1 MNNQLEINS
10 FITSSRFRNI
20 AINVFSEN
28 IDQSDFGNLDNED
41 CDIVYKSN
49 NKEHFSLIYKK
60 NKLKIKSNSIVFC
73 HTDYVE
79 EFFSLV
85 KKNSF
90 INNLILI
97 TSQSDKSVN
106 KKLWNRKPE
115 SISKWFAINSEVD
128 NENLI
133 NIPLGLGNSFSKKNI
148 NIEDFNNLNK
158 SLFIKE
164 DISMLINFN
173 VNTNFD
179 IRNQLVEN
187 YKSKSWCNYKTNL
200 SKNSYI
206 ETIKNS
212 SFILCPPGNGPDTHR
227 IWESLYLGSIPV
239 VQKHNCFKGFE
250 DLPIL
255 FVDDLNSVSFDLLN
269 QFMQNLKHND
279 INLKKIDINYWR
291 ELISNN
297 ISKKNEDV
305 EYIIKFNL
313 IEKLYFSLKYFFR
326 MKFMKI
332 KKRNSNFVRRL
343 KKIL

>member
-10 FITSSRFRNI
+10 FITSGRFRNI

-28 IDQSDFGNLDNED
+28 IDQSDFGNLDSED
-41 CDIVYKSN
+41 CDIVYKSS

-79 EFFSLV
+79 EFFGLI
-85 KKNSF
+85 KKNGS

-106 KKLWNRKPE
+106 KKLWNSKPE
-115 SISKWFAINSEVD
+115 SISKWFAINSEVE

-148 NIEDFNNLNK
+148 NIEDLNNLNK

-255 FVDDLNSVSFDLLN
+255 FVDDL
-269 QFMQNLKHND
+269 K
-279 INLKKIDINYWR
+279 
-291 ELISNN
+291 
-297 ISKKNEDV
+297 
-305 EYIIKFNL
+305 
-313 IEKLYFSLKYFFR
+313 
-326 MKFMKI
+326 
-332 KKRNSNFVRRL
+332 
-343 KKIL
+343 

>member
-10 FITSSRFRNI
+10 FITSGRFRNI

-28 IDQSDFGNLDNED
+28 IDQSDFGNLDSED
-41 CDIVYKSN
+41 CDIVYKSS

-79 EFFSLV
+79 EFFGLI
-85 KKNSF
+85 KKNGS

-106 KKLWNRKPE
+106 KKLWNSKPE
-115 SISKWFAINSEVD
+115 SISKWFAINSEVE

-148 NIEDFNNLNK
+148 NIEDLNNLNK

-255 FVDDLNSVSFDLLN
+255 FVDDLNSVSLDLLN

-279 INLKKIDINYWR
+279 INLKKIDINYWK
-291 ELISNN
+291 ELIFNN
-297 ISKKNEDV
+297 ISQKNEDV
-305 EYIIKFNL
+305 EYIIKFNF
-313 IEKLYFSLKYFFR
+313 IEKLYFALKYFFR
-326 MKFMKI
+326 INFMKI
-332 KKRNSNFVRRL
+332 KKRNSNFLRRL

>member
-1 MNNQLEINS
+1 MNNQLEISS
-10 FITSSRFRNI
+10 FITSSRFRDIANNI
-20 AINVFSEN
+20 FSEN
-28 IDQSDFGNLDNED
+28 IDQNEFGNLASAD
-41 CDIVYKSN
+41 CDVVYISN

-79 EFFSLV
+79 EFFGLV
-85 KKNSF
+85 RKNSS

-106 KKLWNRKPE
+106 KKLWNSKPK

-148 NIEDFNNLNK
+148 NIGDLNNLNK

-164 DISMLINFN
+164 DLTMLINFN

-179 IRNQLVEN
+179 IRNQLVKN

-212 SFILCPPGNGPDTHR
+212 SFVLCPPGNGPDTHR

-255 FVDDLNSVSFDLLN
+255 FVDDLNSVSLDLLE
-269 QFMQNLKHND
+269 QFMKNLKYND

-291 ELISNN
+291 EQIFNN
-297 ISKKNEDV
+297 ISKKNSDV

-313 IEKLYFSLKYFFR
+313 IENFYYSLKYFFR
-326 MKFMKI
+326 MKFMKF
-332 KKRNSNFVRRL
+332 KKRNSNFLRRL